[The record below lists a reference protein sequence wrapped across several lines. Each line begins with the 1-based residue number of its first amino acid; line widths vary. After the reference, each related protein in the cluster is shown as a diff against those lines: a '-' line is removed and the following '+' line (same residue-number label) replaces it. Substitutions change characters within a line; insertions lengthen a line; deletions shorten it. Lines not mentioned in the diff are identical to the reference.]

1 MKHVIQTTDVLS
13 YEQFGFTNCVRFG
26 DVLYLSGISA
36 LDPRGQVLGSDI
48 ETQTIHTYRN
58 IERVLRAGGS
68 GLDQIL
74 QMTSFVLDLERNGA
88 RYVAARQKILISHT
102 YTSAVI
108 GVSALMMRGLL
119 LEVQC
124 CAAATDPGAAAARA
138 AAEGGEIGV
147 AEAEIDE
154 ESAGKQNE
162 ESKEVDG
169 KEGEDGKEREEN
181 GPGSD
186 LRCACPP

>member
-1 MKHVIQTTDVLS
+1 MS

-36 LDPRGQVLGSDI
+36 LDPQGQVLGSDI

-58 IERVLRAGGS
+58 IERVLRAAGS

-88 RYVAARQKILISHT
+88 RYVAARRKILTSHT

-124 CAAATDPGAAAARA
+124 CAAAH
-138 AAEGGEIGV
+138 
-147 AEAEIDE
+147 
-154 ESAGKQNE
+154 
-162 ESKEVDG
+162 
-169 KEGEDGKEREEN
+169 
-181 GPGSD
+181 
-186 LRCACPP
+186 